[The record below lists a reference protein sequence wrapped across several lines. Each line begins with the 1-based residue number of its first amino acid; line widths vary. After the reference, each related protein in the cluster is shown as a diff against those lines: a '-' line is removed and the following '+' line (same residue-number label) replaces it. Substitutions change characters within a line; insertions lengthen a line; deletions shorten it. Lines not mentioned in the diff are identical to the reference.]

1 MKRRD
6 AIRNLYSAAPEA
18 EKLATANSHL
28 TDAAR
33 VGEQEATG
41 FSRTMMPI
49 DRVATANTLFPAHA
63 APQERVLAGPVRT
76 MGLAL
81 DRMEEESRALQDA
94 LARGA
99 SIVEL
104 DPSLVD
110 PSFVRDRLQDD
121 TANFAEFKRLIAER
135 GQEVPIL
142 VRPNPEHQGRYQV
155 AYGHRRLRAVAEL
168 GRHVR
173 AIVRSLNDAEL
184 VVAQG
189 IENSARQD
197 LTYIEKALFARRLED
212 CGFERTVIIDALSTD
227 KGELS
232 KLISVARAIPELI
245 VQAIGPAPKAG
256 RRRWLALAELLDH
269 VSSAQAVDDAV
280 QDKTFAVLNS
290 DARFL
295 RVLAAAQSRQVA
307 RPKPTAWKGQGGHAM
322 ARIGRTATSVTV
334 AIERDPAFG
343 EFIAAQLDDLYA
355 SFLASTQVSTLSRTD
370 GEDPA
375 ST

>member
-168 GRHVR
+168 
-173 AIVRSLNDAEL
+173 SL
-184 VVAQG
+184 
-189 IENSARQD
+189 IH
-197 LTYIEKALFARRLED
+197 I
-212 CGFERTVIIDALSTD
+212 
-227 KGELS
+227 
-232 KLISVARAIPELI
+232 
-245 VQAIGPAPKAG
+245 
-256 RRRWLALAELLDH
+256 
-269 VSSAQAVDDAV
+269 
-280 QDKTFAVLNS
+280 
-290 DARFL
+290 
-295 RVLAAAQSRQVA
+295 
-307 RPKPTAWKGQGGHAM
+307 
-322 ARIGRTATSVTV
+322 
-334 AIERDPAFG
+334 
-343 EFIAAQLDDLYA
+343 
-355 SFLASTQVSTLSRTD
+355 
-370 GEDPA
+370 
-375 ST
+375 